1 MFLVEKIEINIE
13 MQIGEDYHFDK
24 RAIYYLEKL
33 VTDQLGEGM
42 IDDKLN
48 KTISI
53 NILDDDLVPDT
64 TEVHSCYKI
73 ISNSRFKNVK

>member
-1 MFLVEKIEINIE
+1 
-13 MQIGEDYHFDK
+13 MQMGEDYHFDK
-24 RAIYYLEKL
+24 RAIYYWAKL

-64 TEVHSCYKI
+64 TDVHSCYKI
-73 ISNSRFKNVK
+73 INTVTGKVRPKFSVLQ